1 MGGTLT
7 AQSAGE
13 GTGTTMQYVMPLR
26 LPSAP
31 HGTPSAVNGSARD
44 AADACEEANTSSA
57 ERLQRLRESFAS
69 ASKRPSI
76 VVPSPPC
83 SPPSSPP
90 REDGTPSSTLSAAA
104 SPLSSSGNGSPLL
117 HASPLCRVLVAED
130 DRLSQ
135 TLMRKLLPKLQ
146 LKQLQ
151 RQWEVLMHSTG
162 LGASADG
169 EERTLYSLR
178 HTCIMWRLLL
188 GEGINT
194 LALAR
199 NARTSVEMIDR
210 FYAKPLS
217 GEMNIEMLQSRR
229 RPRAIFDGEG

>member
-90 REDGTPSSTLSAAA
+90 RDDGTPSSTLSAAA
-104 SPLSSSGNGSPLL
+104 SPLSSSGSGSPLL

-135 TLMRKLLPKLQ
+135 TLMRKLLPKMGFDPL
-146 LKQLQ
+146 
-151 RQWEVLMHSTG
+151 VVDN
-162 LGASADG
+162 GA
-169 EERTLYSLR
+169 
-178 HTCIMWRLLL
+178 
-188 GEGINT
+188 
-194 LALAR
+194 LALQAAIDAAPGGAHLSAVASCSPAHAAR
-199 NARTSVEMIDR
+199 SLADYELIMI
-210 FYAKPLS
+210 
-217 GEMNIEMLQSRR
+217 
-229 RPRAIFDGEG
+229 